1 MKKIC
6 TIFLVIIMVLMMTP
20 TVFAATTV
28 GENGGS
34 TGINVAG
41 VYESTGTV
49 ATKVSVDIAWTDM
62 LFTYT
67 EGSQGTWDPSTHTYV
82 GAKGGS
88 WSDDAT
94 ITVTNHSNT
103 DITATLSF
111 ESNEDTVT
119 GVFTETSGTEGDNIL
134 NLDSADGLTVENA
147 PSASASFGLSGSV
160 TASNEAI
167 GVITVLIEAVDYV
180 APAEITNVAFYPTDS
195 VIWDASDVRGASY
208 TIKYMTIGRD
218 TVISPAP
225 IVIVTGNNLGTIEEG
240 LEQHLVALLEPN
252 GTVLCQYAVYPGN
265 FTVDLEKGWWRSDS
279 WELDKSELQ
288 LTLAYSNDWGETWT
302 EEAYVYFSEIGS

>member
-49 ATKVSVDIAWTDM
+49 ATKVSVDITWTDM

-67 EGSQGTWDPSTHTYV
+67 EGKEGTWDPVTHTYV
-82 GAKGGS
+82 GAMPGS
-88 WSDDAT
+88 WSDDAE

-103 DITATLSF
+103 NITATFSF
-111 ESNEDTVT
+111 ETDVDTVT
-119 GVFTETSGTEGDNIL
+119 GTFTETSGTENDNIL
-134 NLDSADGLTVENA
+134 ELDSADGLTVENS
-147 PSASASFGLSGSV
+147 PSATASFGLSGRV
-160 TASNEAI
+160 TASNEEI
-167 GVITVLIEAVDYV
+167 GVITVLIEEVDHV
-180 APAEITNVAFYPTDS
+180 ELPEITFAGFYPNDS
-195 VIWDASDVRGASY
+195 VVLDASDVRGASY

-225 IVIVTGNNLGTIEEG
+225 IVIVKGNNLGTIEEG
-240 LEQHLVALLEPN
+240 LERHLVALLEPN

-288 LTLAYSNDWGETWT
+288 LTLAYSNDGGETWT

>member
-6 TIFLVIIMVLMMTP
+6 TIFLVIIMVLMITP

-82 GAKGGS
+82 GAKSGS

-180 APAEITNVAFYPTDS
+180 APPEITGVAFNPNDS
-195 VIWDASDVRGASY
+195 VVFDASDVRGPSF
-208 TIKYMTIGRD
+208 TINY
-218 TVISPAP
+218 PARLEVP
-225 IVIVTGNNLGTIEEG
+225 IKPMVIVTGNNLGKIEVG
-240 LEQHLVALLEPN
+240 LEKHLVALLEPN

-265 FTVDLEKGWWRSDS
+265 FTVDLEKGWWTTTN

-288 LTLAYSNDWGETWT
+288 LSLAYSNDWGETWT
-302 EEAYVYFSEIGS
+302 SVANVYFNAIVG

>member
-6 TIFLVIIMVLMMTP
+6 TLFLAIAMIVSMTLP
-20 TVFAATTV
+20 VFAETTV
-28 GENGGS
+28 GENNG
-34 TGINVAG
+34 TAGIDVAG

-49 ATKVSVDIAWTDM
+49 ATKVSVDVAWTDM
-62 LFTYT
+62 IFTYT
-67 EGSQGTWDPSTHTYV
+67 EGSQGTWNPATHTYV

-88 WSDDAT
+88 WSDDAA

-103 DITATLSF
+103 DINATLSF

-134 NLDSADGLTVENA
+134 NLDSADGLAVENA

-180 APAEITNVAFYPTDS
+180 APPEITGVAFNPNDS
-195 VIWDASDVRGASY
+195 VVFNALDVRGTSY
-208 TIKYMTIGRD
+208 TIKYMTVGRD

-225 IVIVTGNNLGTIEEG
+225 IVIVTGNNLGKIEVGSER
-240 LEQHLVALLEPN
+240 HLVALLEPN

-279 WELDKSELQ
+279 WELKKSELQ
-288 LTLAYSNDWGETWT
+288 LSLAYSNDGGETWT

>member
-119 GVFTETSGTEGDNIL
+119 GVFTETSGTEGDSIL

-147 PSASASFGLSGSV
+147 PSATVNFGLSGSV
-160 TASNEAI
+160 TATNEAI

-180 APAEITNVAFYPTDS
+180 APPEITGVVFYPSDS

-225 IVIVTGNNLGTIEEG
+225 IVIVTGNNLGTIEVGE
-240 LEQHLVALLEPN
+240 ERHLVALLEPN
-252 GTVLCQYAVYPGN
+252 VTVLCQYAVYPGN